1 MCSKWGLIFLLLLAS
16 PAVLYAQR
24 YSISGKIAGFKNNS
38 KVYLVDGETDEPINS
53 TVLKEGIFYL
63 KGNLKNGPMY
73 LSVVIHEGKNEYAC
87 EVFAGGGDVSIT
99 GSKKDF
105 PYNVNID
112 GPAEQRKFN
121 AYQQLM
127 KAINKKSDSLKQVY
141 LKVRNDSIAARQ
153 AAINYNKTGDEYQT
167 NNKKLINQNSNSY
180 YAAMEFHNYLPEMG
194 RDSIQRVY
202 NGLSVPIQQSIYG
215 KRIQTYL
222 TMGDTLKVNDKIYDF
237 EAYDAGGKNH
247 FLSSYTDKYILL
259 DFSSVHCGPCIA
271 AADELRLLSQK
282 YKGSLHVISFSPDKK
297 AEWLQGIK
305 NDKAT
310 WISLTDGQGD
320 QSKALLKYGVIT
332 YPTFF
337 IIAPG
342 GLIAEKWLGYEK
354 LKSGMGNLEKHLV
367 RYLNKP

>member
-1 MCSKWGLIFLLLLAS
+1 MFNKWCLILLLLLAS
-16 PAVLYAQR
+16 PAALFAQR
-24 YSISGKIAGFKNNS
+24 YSISGKIGGFKNNS
-38 KVYLVDGETDEPINS
+38 KVYLVDGETDNRINS
-53 TVLKEGIFYL
+53 TVLRQGIFHL
-63 KGNLKNGPMY
+63 KGNLKDGPMY
-73 LSVVIHEGKNEYAC
+73 LSVIIREGKNEYAC

-105 PYNVNID
+105 PYNIKID
-112 GPAEQRKFN
+112 GSAEQRKFN

-127 KAINKKSDSLKQVY
+127 KAINKKSDSLMQVY

-167 NNKKLINQNSNSY
+167 INKKLINQNSNTY
-180 YAAMEFHNYLPEMG
+180 YAAKEFHNYLPQMG

-202 NGLSVPIQQSIYG
+202 SGLSGHIQQSIYG

-222 TMGDTLKVNDKIYDF
+222 TTGDTLKVNDKIYDF
-237 EAYDAGGKNH
+237 EAYDASGKNH
-247 FLSSYTDKYILL
+247 LLSNYTDKYILL

-271 AADELRLLSQK
+271 AADELRMLTQK
-282 YKGSLHVISFSPDKK
+282 YKGTLHVISFSPDKK

-320 QSKALLKYGVIT
+320 HSKTLLKYGVPV
-332 YPTFF
+332 YPTFY
-337 IIAPG
+337 IISPG
-342 GLIAEKWLGYEK
+342 GVIIEKWTGYEK
-354 LKSGMGNLEKHLV
+354 QASGLGSLELHLIKYLK
-367 RYLNKP
+367 KP